1 MSYCQPSLWFSVDH
15 FHNKQNS
22 IHFSSAIV
30 IISKAPESSFWILS
44 CKKVPFT
51 MPFRFKHILYSSS
64 LWIIY
69 ISQFVRVFPFNFN
82 VFRAFFSL
90 NLIMRYDEWK
100 LNSDSF
106 SFCIN
111 FFLFCYVLYEGTVWE
126 VQLFYLSLFVAFLLC
141 IHVMIYVI
149 LCTIQCKE

>member
-111 FFLFCYVLYEGTVWE
+111 FFSV
-126 VQLFYLSLFVAFLLC
+126 LLC
-141 IHVMIYVI
+141 SLWRNRMRGSIILFIAFCRVFVMYTRHDICNFVHYTV
-149 LCTIQCKE
+149 